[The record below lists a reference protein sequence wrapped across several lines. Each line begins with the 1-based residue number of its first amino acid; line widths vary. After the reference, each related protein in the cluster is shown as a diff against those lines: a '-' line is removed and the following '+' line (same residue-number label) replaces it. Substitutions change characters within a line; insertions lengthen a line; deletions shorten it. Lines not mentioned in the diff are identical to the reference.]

1 MLMNKLYGMGKH
13 PRKAEVTEGDAG
25 VASSTITGWFTQVY
39 EPVYTP
45 EP

>member
-1 MLMNKLYGMGKH
+1 MRRNKLDGMGKH
-13 PRKAEVTEGDAG
+13 PWKAEVTEGDAG
-25 VASSTITGWFTQVY
+25 VSSSTITGWFTEVY